1 MSALIYTHR
10 LSITVLVLLC
20 TATVAE
26 AQVSPIQ
33 RDAIVNSLRDAASN
47 LDLDRVDEVDA
58 AKERVVQR
66 AEDLVAF
73 VNRAS
78 SGKRREGWMEYL
90 DLHPLQ
96 EAISGDES
104 VAKTYREAVALQ
116 QRLFGTAPGL
126 EFKAFRSLRD
136 AVDRLIPALKYSRK
150 ERLTPLLSKKIESD
164 AEEISEMELIP
175 TPEESSTANR
185 LMALLS
191 ETNQTSYA
199 SDVLRQNFGHPNIAV
214 WVGEGVVQRVVSRP
228 VHKTTPVIDCILGTS
243 INGKATLTGNVSADV
258 FPMQGAVGLNVSL
271 AGNVVSRNRGYHK
284 PVSLITSSYGN
295 VLSSRTLY
303 ISEAGI
309 AMEPT
314 YTQATVRT
322 EINQINHR
330 FRFVRRIARRKAAE
344 SKPQTDR
351 IALDKLRSKVGEQ
364 FSDETAKAGSVQI
377 PDVMEKARP
386 VLRRLDIPEP
396 ARMIGS
402 THEGQLLMALVNEL
416 APAIAL
422 NLHDQCAYYQCGDS
436 GFPSTLAFLAPPFDK
451 EKSESQ
457 SRLLAMQLIG
467 QLVECAQTHIKGKIA
482 QYDDTFSPRCFGD
495 QIAAKDISTILIESG
510 AHQRD
515 PNRQIARALN
525 TKCILEVL
533 NQCSQNKA
541 LSVSHEEHITTY
553 KNLPFNQEK
562 KVCSLL
568 INNLR
573 FSGNYQADVSI
584 VQTRR
589 HSAEFIINSVGDLSG
604 VAGLETLD
612 ATGYRYQ
619 SGNPYLLRDEL
630 VIDNRSYLTL
640 LEKGYSHFVGDE
652 FLLVNNSDYDLLIN
666 PRFFHTNRALILNT
680 PAYGLLEREGKIDFA
695 LLNGKLINISK
706 SKDPSHD

>member
-66 AEDLVAF
+66 AKDLVAF

-243 INGKATLTGNVSADV
+243 INGNATLTGNVSADV
-258 FPMQGAVGLNVSL
+258 FPMQGAIGLNVSL

-377 PDVMEKARP
+377 PDLMEKARP

-396 ARMIGS
+396 ARLIGS
-402 THEGQLLMALVNEL
+402 TQDSIYLRSTIQRGNQLA
-416 APAIAL
+416 APNA
-422 NLHDQCAYYQCGDS
+422 
-436 GFPSTLAFLAPPFDK
+436 APP
-451 EKSESQ
+451 
-457 SRLLAMQLIG
+457 I
-467 QLVECAQTHIKGKIA
+467 
-482 QYDDTFSPRCFGD
+482 
-495 QIAAKDISTILIESG
+495 
-510 AHQRD
+510 
-515 PNRQIARALN
+515 
-525 TKCILEVL
+525 
-533 NQCSQNKA
+533 
-541 LSVSHEEHITTY
+541 
-553 KNLPFNQEK
+553 
-562 KVCSLL
+562 
-568 INNLR
+568 
-573 FSGNYQADVSI
+573 
-584 VQTRR
+584 
-589 HSAEFIINSVGDLSG
+589 
-604 VAGLETLD
+604 
-612 ATGYRYQ
+612 
-619 SGNPYLLRDEL
+619 
-630 VIDNRSYLTL
+630 NRSYDAAIQLHESAINNTVGYL
-640 LEKGYSHFVGDE
+640 LAGRTITQQQIDNLMSQAGRSTTASKPNSNASSGSSILDEAKDKGEEKEEEPFEIDFSKTRPIIFEARDGKVRLGVGGTRFAQGKRE
-652 FLLVNNSDYDLLIN
+652 LKKVVEITALYVPGTTPEGAVILV
-666 PRFFHTNRALILNT
+666 
-680 PAYGLLEREGKIDFA
+680 REGEVEIAFPGTKRLSISQTATKRAMEKNFTNVFPETLMHQPIILPQTVKAEALRGQVYRPRLIDAKDGWLTVA
-695 LLNGKLINISK
+695 LQ
-706 SKDPSHD
+706 

>member
-66 AEDLVAF
+66 AKDLVAF

-228 VHKTTPVIDCILGTS
+228 VHETTPVIDCILGTS
-243 INGKATLTGNVSADV
+243 INGNATLTGNVSADV
-258 FPMQGAVGLNVSL
+258 FPMQGAIGLNVSL

-377 PDVMEKARP
+377 PDLMEKARP

-396 ARMIGS
+396 ARLIGS
-402 THEGQLLMALVNEL
+402 TQDSIYLRSTIQRGNQLA
-416 APAIAL
+416 APNA
-422 NLHDQCAYYQCGDS
+422 
-436 GFPSTLAFLAPPFDK
+436 APP
-451 EKSESQ
+451 
-457 SRLLAMQLIG
+457 I
-467 QLVECAQTHIKGKIA
+467 
-482 QYDDTFSPRCFGD
+482 
-495 QIAAKDISTILIESG
+495 
-510 AHQRD
+510 
-515 PNRQIARALN
+515 
-525 TKCILEVL
+525 
-533 NQCSQNKA
+533 
-541 LSVSHEEHITTY
+541 
-553 KNLPFNQEK
+553 
-562 KVCSLL
+562 
-568 INNLR
+568 
-573 FSGNYQADVSI
+573 
-584 VQTRR
+584 
-589 HSAEFIINSVGDLSG
+589 
-604 VAGLETLD
+604 
-612 ATGYRYQ
+612 
-619 SGNPYLLRDEL
+619 
-630 VIDNRSYLTL
+630 NRSYDAAIQLHESAINNTVGYL
-640 LEKGYSHFVGDE
+640 LAGRTITQQQIDNLMSQAGRSTTASKPNSNASSGSSILDEAKDKGEEKEEEPFEIDFSKTRPIIFEARDGKVRLGVGGTRFAQGKRE
-652 FLLVNNSDYDLLIN
+652 LKKVVEITALYVPGTTPEGAVILV
-666 PRFFHTNRALILNT
+666 
-680 PAYGLLEREGKIDFA
+680 REGEVEIAFPGTKRLSISQTATKRAMEKNFTNVFPETLMHQPIILPQTVKAEALRGQVYRPRLIDAKDGWLTVA
-695 LLNGKLINISK
+695 LQ
-706 SKDPSHD
+706 